1 MTMPR
6 KRKAPATVRKTAR
19 RPAARRTVA
28 RQTVR
33 RARAGAP
40 RPRIPYQTVTPYL
53 AVSDAAAA
61 IDWYKRAFGA
71 RELSRMPAPDGKV
84 MHAEIMIGDSRV
96 MLSDVFPG
104 SDVQHPR
111 AVGTTTTNLHVYHR
125 NVDRL
130 WQQAIAAGATVTMP
144 LDDQFWG
151 DRYGKLTDPFGH
163 SWALSFKAKMTKEER
178 ERKQREAM
186 AMFGAGARP

>member
-1 MTMPR
+1 MPR
-6 KRKAPATVRKTAR
+6 KRKAPATVRKTTR

-28 RQTVR
+28 RQTAR
-33 RARAGAP
+33 RARAAAP

-84 MHAEIMIGDSRV
+84 MHAEILIGDSRV

-163 SWALSFKAKMTKEER
+163 SWALAFKAKMTKEER

-186 AMFGAGARP
+186 AMFGAGAQP

>member
-6 KRKAPATVRKTAR
+6 KKKAPATVRKPAR

-28 RQTVR
+28 RQTAR
-33 RARAGAP
+33 RARAAAP
-40 RPRIPYQTVTPYL
+40 RSRIPYQTVTPYL

-71 RELSRMPAPDGKV
+71 RELSRMPTPDGKV
-84 MHAEIMIGDSRV
+84 MHAEILIGDSRV

-111 AVGTTTTNLHVYHR
+111 AVGTTTINLHVYHR

-130 WQQAIAAGATVTMP
+130 WRQAIAAGATVTMP